1 MTTLNKKWLLPLGL
15 LSTLLM
21 SSDDF
26 LQQWLTDASN
36 HAKIEWNFI
45 ATMWLFNICLWLV
58 SSRLVSNIVLG
69 FFTLFSAVQLG
80 NIAYFG
86 QPLNPADLPN
96 LFNDLGEVWQT
107 GSASFADHWVVPLC
121 TLLPFG
127 TLFYLHNRYRF
138 STSMAWRGLCLILV
152 IAILASKPYRATYRS
167 MSFFMPGPT
176 RSSLHNSINAWAY
189 FSAHI
194 TDIDSVLD
202 TGQGTPET
210 FSYEPSSATHIW
222 LVIADSLRTDR
233 LSVFG
238 YARNT
243 TPNLLRRLDNGTMLA
258 KPGIAAG
265 VSTIVSLSHTINQ
278 VYQPGRQNLLRNNN
292 NNIYRHAKAQGYQ
305 TLWISSQESKL
316 LSFLGADHIDTTL
329 TNEDYPLLY
338 AQRGDAGITEVLEQQ
353 DWHNKSFAIINLRTV
368 HSPYA
373 SNYEGI
379 ADHLAHWPT
388 DDAQNRH
395 ERENNAYDNALVF
408 LDQVLEDIISRFEAL
423 PGEGYLVI
431 TGDHGQFLGRD
442 NRWGHNKLEPEI
454 TEVPVLVLSKNSP
467 PKALDDI
474 RSERWV
480 SHLEMMRW
488 IGSKMGIVVQ
498 NAQPDA
504 NLHFVKGSKLLGDNH
519 IMTVRES
526 DSGLIY
532 GPKKLVSEWLSEE
545 NSEQH

>member
-1 MTTLNKKWLLPLGL
+1 MTTLNNKWLLPLGL
-15 LSTLLM
+15 LSTLLL
-21 SSDDF
+21 SSDDL
-26 LQQWLTDASN
+26 LQQWLTNTSN

-45 ATMWLFNICLWLV
+45 ATMWLFSVCLWVV
-58 SSRLVSNIVLG
+58 SSRLISNIILG
-69 FFTLFSAVQLG
+69 VFCVFSAVQLG

-138 STSMAWRGLCLILV
+138 SASLAWQGICLVLV
-152 IAILASKPYRATYRS
+152 VAILASKPYRATYRS
-167 MSFFMPGPT
+167 MAFFMPGPT

-189 FSAHI
+189 FGAHLN
-194 TDIDSVLD
+194 DIDAVLD
-202 TGQGTPET
+202 AGRIAPDI
-210 FSYEPSSATHIW
+210 FSYEPPSAAHVW
-222 LVIADSLRTDR
+222 LVVADSLRTDR
-233 LSVFG
+233 LSAFG
-238 YARNT
+238 YERNT
-243 TPNLLRRLDNGTMLA
+243 TPNLRRRVENGSMLA

-265 VSTIVSLSHTINQ
+265 VSTIVSLSHMLNQ
-278 VYQPGRQNLLRNNN
+278 VHHPGRQNLLRNNHSS
-292 NNIYRHAKAQGYQ
+292 IFRHAKAQGYQ
-305 TLWISSQESKL
+305 TLWLSSQESKL
-316 LSFLGADHIDTTL
+316 LSFLGADHIDIKL
-329 TNEDYPLLY
+329 TNEDFPLLF
-338 AQRGDAGITEVLEQQ
+338 AQRGDAAISDVVDQQ
-353 DWHNKSFAIINLRTV
+353 NWQKNSFAVINLRTV

-379 ADHLAHWPT
+379 GDHIAHWPT
-388 DDAQNRH
+388 DDTLERH
-395 ERENNAYDNALVF
+395 LRENNAYDNALVF
-408 LDQVLEDIISRFEAL
+408 LDEVIETIIARFEAL

-454 TEVPVLVLSKNSP
+454 TEVPVLILGKNSTP
-467 PKALDDI
+467 TALDDI

-480 SHLEMMRW
+480 SHLEMMHW

-498 NAQPDA
+498 NAQTEP

-532 GPKKLVSEWLSEE
+532 GPQQLVSEWLSEE